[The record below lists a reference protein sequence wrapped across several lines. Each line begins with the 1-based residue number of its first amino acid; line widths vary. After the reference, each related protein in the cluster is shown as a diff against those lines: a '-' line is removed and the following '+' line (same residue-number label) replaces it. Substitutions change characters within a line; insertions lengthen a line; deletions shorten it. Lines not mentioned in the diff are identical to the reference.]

1 MKHTIQQIAAAFV
14 AVIALAGCTQIEIAE
29 ETIPVA
35 LSYSTVQLVETKA
48 AQDLNKGTF
57 ASGET
62 IKVEISNTGAGVWTG
77 YDFTTGN
84 AGAMTPPNPGPH
96 YPAGS
101 TTIDIVAYYPAT
113 AGSTFSV
120 ATDQT
125 ADASY
130 KASDLMYASVTNQA
144 KQTAPVNL
152 SFSHKMAKLNVN
164 ITAGDGVGSITSVSL
179 LNVKPTVAFTHS
191 TGAVGEASGDPISIQ
206 MSNNGAAVIPAQT
219 ISGGLLSIVTD
230 VGTATYSVTSKEF
243 EAGRE
248 YTINLAVKLTDVGA
262 TSAITDWTT
271 TVLIATADHK
281 GWIITADGSIYPN
294 KAAVEAVGKT
304 GVAMIFFVGDKGRA
318 EHNYRGLA
326 ISLVKSTTKFSW
338 GYHWDHTDE
347 KCIRSWYSDF
357 AHAVTDLYG
366 LENTLALRSHEC
378 HPAAVEVMDHP
389 EHYGVIPAGTVGW
402 FLGAVEQWKLFFD
415 YCGVTWEQKEGNNFG
430 TPTGDVNVS
439 EKVAAA
445 FAASGY
451 EISNIGR
458 YWSST
463 QGTYASGGP
472 RAWRINISDNK
483 IDVRDA
489 AYELKNETV
498 WPFLTF

>member
-1 MKHTIQQIAAAFV
+1 MQVT
-14 AVIALAGCTQIEIAE
+14 L
-29 ETIPVA
+29 
-35 LSYSTVQLVETKA
+35 
-48 AQDLNKGTF
+48 
-57 ASGET
+57 
-62 IKVEISNTGAGVWTG
+62 
-77 YDFTTGN
+77 TT
-84 AGAMTPPNPGPH
+84 
-96 YPAGS
+96 
-101 TTIDIVAYYPAT
+101 
-113 AGSTFSV
+113 
-120 ATDQT
+120 
-125 ADASY
+125 
-130 KASDLMYASVTNQA
+130 
-144 KQTAPVNL
+144 
-152 SFSHKMAKLNVN
+152 N

-271 TVLIATADHK
+271 TVLTATADHK

-338 GYHWDHTDE
+338 GYHGDHPEE
-347 KCIRSWYSDF
+347 KCIRSWYTDF

-366 LENTLALRSHEC
+366 LENTLALRSHGC
-378 HPAAVEVMDHP
+378 HNAVNEVMDNP
-389 EHYGVIPAGTVGW
+389 NNYGVIPAGTVGW
-402 FLGAVEQWKLFFD
+402 FMGAVEQWKLFFD
-415 YCGVTWEQKEGNNFG
+415 YCGVTWEQKGGNNFG
-430 TPTGDVNVS
+430 TPTDDVNVS

-463 QGTYASGGP
+463 QGTYASGP
-472 RAWRINISDNK
+472 RAWRINISDNR
-483 IDVRDA
+483 IDIKDA
-489 AYELKNETV
+489 AYAYFGQSYRTIKSGAVQIKPDMSISLKEHMDKNINNPEFLKVLKNEDGSFKSPKQIAADVKDKNNMNRLVTESYKKV
-498 WPFLTF
+498 NPNADKNKDLNAEKANKAKTNSNVNNKKSVIKK

>member
-1 MKHTIQQIAAAFV
+1 MKHNNYIFIMA
-14 AVIALAGCTQIEIAE
+14 ALALVACNKVGQSE
-29 ETIPVA
+29 EQLIPVS
-35 LSYSTVQLVETKA
+35 LCYSSVEAADTKA
-48 AQDLNKGTF
+48 DQDLNNGTF

-62 IKVEISNTGAGVWTG
+62 IKVQISNTGAGVWTG
-77 YDFTTGN
+77 YDFSTGN

-144 KQTAPVNL
+144 KQTAPVYL
-152 SFSHKMAKLNVN
+152 PFSHKMAKIKVNV
-164 ITAGDGVGSITSVSL
+164 TAGDGVGGITSVSL
-179 LNVKPTVAFTHS
+179 LNVKPTVSFHHD

-230 VGTATYSVTSKEF
+230 AGTATYSVTSKEF

-271 TVLIATADHK
+271 TVLTATADHK

-338 GYHWDHTDE
+338 GYHGDHPEE
-347 KCIRSWYSDF
+347 KCIRSWYADF

-366 LENTLALRSHEC
+366 LENTLALRSHGC
-378 HPAAVEVMDHP
+378 HNTVNEVMDNP
-389 EHYGVIPAGTVGW
+389 NNYGVIPAGTVGW
-402 FLGAVEQWKLFFD
+402 FMGAVEQWKLFFD
-415 YCGVTWEQKEGNNFG
+415 YCGVTWEQKGGNNFG
-430 TPTGDVNVS
+430 TPTDDVNVS

-463 QGTYASGGP
+463 QGTSAGGP